1 MSSEAIEVGVSGNV
15 APEATPSKQEIIPV
29 KKRFSWTPY
38 ILILPAILIVL
49 LALGYPLI
57 WQLMTSM
64 QKFGLAQQFGTAAPE
79 WVWFDNYITLFTDS
93 YMWKVVFRSIAFCF
107 TAAISTMAIG
117 LLTALLMKAVHG
129 GVRITLQIALLLA
142 WAMPVVAAMTIW
154 SWLFDWRRG
163 LVNHVLTKIGINMTG
178 YNWLAQPLT
187 FYLVAVIIVVWM
199 SVPFVAFSI
208 YAGLTQ
214 VPDEVLE
221 AAAMDGATPSQQLRL
236 IIMPM
241 IKPILGI
248 VFLLQI
254 IWDLRVFTQ
263 IRMLQDQGS
272 IASETNLLGTYI
284 YQLGVGSGN
293 YAMASAVSI
302 FVLLLT
308 VALSWGYVRSLM
320 KEEEI

>member
-1 MSSEAIEVGVSGNV
+1 MPSEAIEVSVSGNV
-15 APEATPSKQEIIPV
+15 APEPAPKAPENVQV
-29 KKRFSWTPY
+29 KRRFSWTPY
-38 ILILPAILIVL
+38 ILIIPAILIVL

-57 WQLMTSM
+57 WQLITSM

-79 WVWFDNYITLFTDS
+79 WVWFDNYITLFSDP

-107 TAAISTMAIG
+107 IAAISTMAIG
-117 LLTALLMKAVHG
+117 LLMALLMKAVHG
-129 GVRITLQIALLLA
+129 AIRIVLQIALLLA

-163 LVNHVLTKIGINMTG
+163 LVNHMFTKFGVNMTG
-178 YNWLAQPLT
+178 YNWLAQPIT

-221 AAAMDGATPSQQLRL
+221 AAAMDGASPSQQLRL

-241 IKPILGI
+241 IKPVLGI

-302 FVLLLT
+302 FVLILT
-308 VALSWGYVRSLM
+308 VVLSWGYVRSLM